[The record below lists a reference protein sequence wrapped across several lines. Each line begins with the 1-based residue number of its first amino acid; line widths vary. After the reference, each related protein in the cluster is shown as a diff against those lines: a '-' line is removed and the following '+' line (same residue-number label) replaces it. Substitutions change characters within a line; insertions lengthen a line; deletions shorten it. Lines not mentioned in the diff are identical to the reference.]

1 MYSMSKAP
9 DEIDC
14 RIIEI
19 LERQGRSSISDV
31 GKEVGLSAPAVGER
45 LRSLQSNGYITG
57 FAAQFDLRKFGY
69 AIQALVRVKP
79 RSGQLHIVERMIEE
93 EDRFIS
99 CHRVTGD
106 DCYVGRL
113 LLKEISE
120 LDEILLPFHDRAET
134 NTSIIKSIM
143 FEDRLPKLEFGQ
155 TAL

>member
-1 MYSMSKAP
+1 
-9 DEIDC
+9 
-14 RIIEI
+14 
-19 LERQGRSSISDV
+19 
-31 GKEVGLSAPAVGER
+31 
-45 LRSLQSNGYITG
+45 
-57 FAAQFDLRKFGY
+57 
-69 AIQALVRVKP
+69 VKP